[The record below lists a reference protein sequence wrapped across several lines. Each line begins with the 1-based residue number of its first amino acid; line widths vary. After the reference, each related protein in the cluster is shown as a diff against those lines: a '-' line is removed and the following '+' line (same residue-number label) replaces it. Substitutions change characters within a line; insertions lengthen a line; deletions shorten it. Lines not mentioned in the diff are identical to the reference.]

1 MADILLNVEGMKVY
15 YPVKGD
21 FGKGRE
27 FVKAVD
33 GVSFEVRKGEVFGIV
48 GESGCGK
55 STLGRG
61 ICKLET
67 PTAGK
72 IVLSGEDISSYGR
85 KQMRSVRKKVQMVF
99 QDPYASLNPR
109 MSIFDIIA
117 EPLIIHGLT
126 KSKKE
131 LEDRVMELLRKVG
144 LDDYHANRYP
154 HEFSGGQR
162 QRVALARALVM
173 KPRILLLDEPL
184 SALDAQIRKHL
195 RQQIRQIQ
203 RELNLTTIFVTHDQ
217 EEAMLMSDRI
227 FLMNKGEIVQSDTA
241 ENIYTQPANE
251 FVARFMG
258 HYNLVSAHNANSLL
272 GLNLSGIVAIR
283 PESIYVREAGRQY
296 GEHISHPVSGTI
308 RDSQLLGNI
317 IRYQVDTGLGAL
329 TVDLLNRSSERLFEQ
344 GTQLELMFNKNE
356 IRALAPSVN

>member
-1 MADILLNVEGMKVY
+1 MINFDHILYRYQQQTMNFHFSV
-15 YPVKGD
+15 
-21 FGKGRE
+21 
-27 FVKAVD
+27 AA
-33 GVSFEVRKGEVFGIV
+33 GEKIAILGP
-48 GESGCGK
+48 SGAGK
-55 STLGRG
+55 STLLSLIAGFQFAESGTILLNNEDHTRTPPASRPVSMLFQENNLFAHLTAEQNIALG
-61 ICKLET
+61 FHPGMKLN
-67 PTAGK
+67 AA
-72 IVLSGEDISSYGR
+72 
-85 KQMRSVRKKVQMVF
+85 QKVQLE
-99 QDPYASLNPR
+99 Q
-109 MSIFDIIA
+109 IA
-117 EPLIIHGLT
+117 EQVSLTPLL
-126 KSKKE
+126 KRLPSQ
-131 LEDRVMELLRKVG
+131 L
-144 LDDYHANRYP
+144 
-154 HEFSGGQR
+154 SGGQR

>member
-1 MADILLNVEGMKVY
+1 MSYVIAENLTKSFAATPVFSGLN
-15 YPVKGD
+15 
-21 FGKGRE
+21 FS
-27 FVKAVD
+27 
-33 GVSFEVRKGEVFGIV
+33 VSKGEFITLLGP
-48 GESGCGK
+48 SGCGK
-55 STLGRG
+55 STLLR
-61 ICKLET
+61 C
-67 PTAGK
+67 
-72 IVLSGEDISSYGR
+72 LSGLDPVNDGR
-85 KQMRSVRKKVQMVF
+85 IYVNKQDVTLSPPQQREIGMVF
-99 QDPYASLNPR
+99 QSYALFPNMTTER
-109 MSIFDIIA
+109 NIA
-117 EPLIIHGLT
+117 FGL
-126 KSKKE
+126 KMQKIPENEQRKAVAEVIE
-131 LEDRVMELLRKVG
+131 LVG
-144 LDDYHANRYP
+144 LKGKKQHLPYQL
-154 HEFSGGQR
+154 SGGQR

-227 FLMNKGEIVQSDTA
+227 FLMNKGKIVQSDTA
-241 ENIYTQPANE
+241 ENLYTQPANE

-317 IRYQVDTGLGAL
+317 IRYQVDTRMGAL
-329 TVDLLNRSSERLFEQ
+329 TVDLLNRSSERLFQQ

>member
-1 MADILLNVEGMKVY
+1 MSYVIAENLTKSFAATPVFSGLNFSVE
-15 YPVKGD
+15 
-21 FGKGRE
+21 
-27 FVKAVD
+27 
-33 GVSFEVRKGEVFGIV
+33 KGEFITLLGP
-48 GESGCGK
+48 SGCGK
-55 STLGRG
+55 STLLRCLAG
-61 ICKLET
+61 LESVND
-67 PTAGK
+67 GK
-72 IVLSGEDISSYGR
+72 IYVNKHDITNMSPQKREIG
-85 KQMRSVRKKVQMVF
+85 MVF
-99 QDPYASLNPR
+99 QSYALFPN
-109 MSIFDIIA
+109 MSVERNIA
-117 EPLIIHGLT
+117 FGLKMQKIPLSEQQKAVADVIKL
-126 KSKKE
+126 
-131 LEDRVMELLRKVG
+131 VG
-144 LDDYHANRYP
+144 LNGKEQQLP
-154 HEFSGGQR
+154 QQLSGGQR

-217 EEAMLMSDRI
+217 EEAMQMSDRI
-227 FLMNKGEIVQSDTA
+227 FLMNKGKIVQSDTA
-241 ENIYTQPANE
+241 ENIYTQPADE

-258 HYNLVSAHNANSLL
+258 HYNLVSAEHANSQL

-283 PESIYVREAGRQY
+283 PESIYVRETGRQY
-296 GEHISHPVSGTI
+296 GDHISHPVSGTI

>member
-1 MADILLNVEGMKVY
+1 MSYVIAENLTKSFAATPVFSGLNFSVE
-15 YPVKGD
+15 
-21 FGKGRE
+21 
-27 FVKAVD
+27 
-33 GVSFEVRKGEVFGIV
+33 KGEFITLLGP
-48 GESGCGK
+48 SGCGK
-55 STLGRG
+55 STLLRCLAGLESVNDGR
-61 ICKLET
+61 IYVNKH
-67 PTAGK
+67 
-72 IVLSGEDISSYGR
+72 DITHVSPQKREIG
-85 KQMRSVRKKVQMVF
+85 MVF
-99 QDPYASLNPR
+99 QSYALFPNMSVERNIAFGLKMQKIPLNEQQKAVADV
-109 MSIFDIIA
+109 IK
-117 EPLIIHGLT
+117 L
-126 KSKKE
+126 
-131 LEDRVMELLRKVG
+131 VG
-144 LDDYHANRYP
+144 LNGKEHQLP
-154 HEFSGGQR
+154 QQLSGGQR

-217 EEAMLMSDRI
+217 EEAMQMSDRI
-227 FLMNKGEIVQSDTA
+227 FLMNKGKIVQSDTA
-241 ENIYTQPANE
+241 ENIYTQPADE

-258 HYNLVSAHNANSLL
+258 HYNLVSADSANSQL

-283 PESIYVREAGRQY
+283 PESIYVRETGRQY
-296 GEHISHPVSGTI
+296 GDHISHPVSGTI

-356 IRALAPSVN
+356 IRTLAPSVN

>member
-1 MADILLNVEGMKVY
+1 
-15 YPVKGD
+15 
-21 FGKGRE
+21 
-27 FVKAVD
+27 
-33 GVSFEVRKGEVFGIV
+33 
-48 GESGCGK
+48 
-55 STLGRG
+55 
-61 ICKLET
+61 
-67 PTAGK
+67 
-72 IVLSGEDISSYGR
+72 
-85 KQMRSVRKKVQMVF
+85 
-99 QDPYASLNPR
+99 
-109 MSIFDIIA
+109 
-117 EPLIIHGLT
+117 
-126 KSKKE
+126 
-131 LEDRVMELLRKVG
+131 
-144 LDDYHANRYP
+144 
-154 HEFSGGQR
+154 
-162 QRVALARALVM
+162 
-173 KPRILLLDEPL
+173 
-184 SALDAQIRKHL
+184 
-195 RQQIRQIQ
+195 
-203 RELNLTTIFVTHDQ
+203 
-217 EEAMLMSDRI
+217 MLMSDRI

-241 ENIYTQPANE
+241 ENLYTQPANE